1 MTDREIF
8 SLQKKYPNSEVME
21 KGRILRRNL
30 NEIVFIIR
38 VNEQLNE
45 ITKKDILEKLII
57 RAEKN
62 KKKKRVK

>member
-57 RAEKN
+57 RTQKN
-62 KKKKRVK
+62 KKIKK

>member
-8 SLQKKYPNSEVME
+8 SLQKKYPESEVMN

>member
-62 KKKKRVK
+62 KKKRGK